1 MKTDIATVGADIG
14 SRNRSINK
22 LGLYSILP
30 QANRVMSTL
39 PQFKGVQ
46 AQVLATPALGARFV
60 EHELYIH
67 PNGGSKQTIAED
79 FENFFYVLAGDAQLE
94 VDGKTHKM
102 ARGGFAWLPPSMA
115 FSLANKSEDLSR
127 LLWLR
132 RRYETAEGVAIPEAI
147 IANEQDVNPIPE
159 DTYVEQHLIPY
170 DDEVGFD
177 MAINRLHFEPGT
189 YFSYI
194 ESHIMEHGLYME
206 DGRGIYFLNNDFI
219 EVQQDDFIYMAP
231 YCPQSFYATGWEL
244 GHYVLYKDVN
254 RDYTADL

>member
-1 MKTDIATVGADIG
+1 MKTDISTVGTDIA
-14 SRNRSINK
+14 SRNRSITK
-22 LGLYSILP
+22 PGLYSILP

-39 PQFKGVQ
+39 SDFEGVQ
-46 AQVLATPALGARFV
+46 AQVLATPALGAKFV

-67 PNGGSKQTIAED
+67 PNGRSKEPIAED
-79 FENFFYVLAGDAQLE
+79 FENFFYVLSGSTGLE
-94 VDGKTHKM
+94 VDGKQHQLT
-102 ARGGFAWLPPSMA
+102 RGGFAWLPPSVA
-115 FSLANKSEDLSR
+115 FGVANKGEETCR
-127 LLWLR
+127 MLWLR
-132 RRYETAEGVAIPEAI
+132 RRYETAKGVAIPAAI
-147 IANEQDVNPIPE
+147 IANEQDVEAIPE

-170 DDEVGFD
+170 DDELGFD
-177 MAINRLHFEPGT
+177 MAINRLHFEPGC

-206 DGRGIYFLNNDFI
+206 DGRGLYFLNNDFI

-254 RDYTADL
+254 RDYTAEL